1 MATTL
6 AFGTAVLLGVLA
18 RAPEPDEDVSAGC
31 GPGVAKRRPAETLLI
46 VPGAALQHSTPIG
59 QARRRPL
66 KDIAGGVEHAV
77 RARSRRV
84 AGHGGRAARSPLSAV
99 EACRIPCATP
109 WKAAA
114 GDRARGRA
122 VLRDRSRARET
133 PGSGRPASRYRGS
146 DGRWPQRTPRNHAG

>member
-1 MATTL
+1 MGVPRGSRRGACRTARTTL

-84 AGHGGRAARSPLSAV
+84 ADHGGRAARSPLSAV
-99 EACRIPCATP
+99 EACRIPCATA

-114 GDRARGRA
+114 VAA
-122 VLRDRSRARET
+122 
-133 PGSGRPASRYRGS
+133 PGSLLPLRLGR
-146 DGRWPQRTPRNHAG
+146 